1 MANLEWLVFSSNP
14 QNLTIGS
21 LAGIE
26 VSLLFIFSA
35 APYPS
40 WTHQFGPLYGYF
52 LLITK
57 IRQSLSSYNPPCSVQ
72 SLSHVWLFAT
82 PWTAACQ
89 ASLSIINSQS
99 LLKLMFIESVISFNH
114 LILCCP
120 FLFPHQGLFYG
131 VSSLH
136 QVAIVLEL
144 QAQHLSFQ

>member
-57 IRQSLSSYNPPCSVQ
+57 IRQTLSSYNPPCSVQ

-89 ASLSIINSQS
+89 DSLPIANSQS
-99 LLKLMFIESVISFNH
+99 LFKLMSIESVMPSNH
-114 LILCCP
+114 LILCHP
-120 FLFPHQGLFYG
+120 LLLLPSIFTNIRVF
-131 VSSLH
+131 SN
-136 QVAIVLEL
+136 
-144 QAQHLSFQ
+144 

>member
-57 IRQSLSSYNPPCSVQ
+57 IRQTLSSYNPPCSVQ

-120 FLFPHQGLFYG
+120 FLLP
-131 VSSLH
+131 SS
-136 QVAIVLEL
+136 VFSCIRVFSMESVLCIRWP
-144 QAQHLSFQ
+144 